1 MTIHDPDALR
11 TLTEEVA
18 TWDLQARRQY
28 LVDLEK
34 GLGKEAADQVKA
46 ALREFWAARN
56 K

>member
-1 MTIHDPDALR
+1 VIYDEAQLQS
-11 TLTEEVA
+11 LAEEIAV
-18 TWDLQARRQY
+18 WDLQARRQY